1 MTTASEVDLA
11 DTAAESVWAARVVAF
26 THWVGTGRKLTQA
39 GRLTLADARTL
50 IGLLNTAD
58 EFDPLIG
65 SQVFRTKSSEELRE
79 VNAVV
84 EWAKAARLVRVT
96 GGKLIPV
103 KKSTILLDRPL
114 PLWQRMFEVFGRLGP
129 AICPSGWT
137 ESLLRRHFAAGL
149 GVALSSIHTRAV
161 EGNGGA
167 APVTAVCTQVW
178 EAVSHGYRI
187 ETASQQTTWRRLHD
201 RDLRRALG
209 LLAQFGAVRLT
220 GQQPDE
226 TVELTPLGRWAVG
239 GGSRQ

>member
-1 MTTASEVDLA
+1 MTTASEVDPA

-149 GVALSSIHTRAV
+149 GVALSSIHTPRRRRQR
-161 EGNGGA
+161 GRGPSHRGLHPGLGG
-167 APVTAVCTQVW
+167 
-178 EAVSHGYRI
+178 
-187 ETASQQTTWRRLHD
+187 RLPRLSD
-201 RDLRRALG
+201 RDRLSTDH
-209 LLAQFGAVRLT
+209 LAPTAR
-220 GQQPDE
+220 P
-226 TVELTPLGRWAVG
+226 
-239 GGSRQ
+239 